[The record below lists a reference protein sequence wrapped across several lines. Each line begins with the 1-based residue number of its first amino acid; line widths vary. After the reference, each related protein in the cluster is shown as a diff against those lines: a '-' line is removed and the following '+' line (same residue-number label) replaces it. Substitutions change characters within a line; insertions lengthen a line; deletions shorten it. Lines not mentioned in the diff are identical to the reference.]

1 MALYLIGIG
10 LYGVKDIS
18 VRGLEIVRSCDYVFM
33 EYYTSILGVDSV
45 ELSKFYEKEI
55 ILADREM
62 IENDFDEKI
71 LEKAKGS
78 RVALLVVGDP
88 FSATTHIDLYT
99 RALKIGVKI
108 EVLNN
113 ASIMNSCG
121 ISGLSLY
128 RFGETVTIPFFTNT
142 WKPFSFLEKIV
153 KNSNCDFHTLVLL
166 DIKVKEI
173 SEENL
178 CRGKKIY
185 EKPRFMTINVALKQM
200 LEAEENLK
208 TGIINENTLVVGLA
222 RVGAPTQTV
231 VSGKIK
237 DLVDFDF
244 SGPLHS
250 LIVCAPNLHSM
261 EKEMMEF
268 YNVNNLSNLQANN
281 INQTSEEK

>member
-1 MALYLIGIG
+1 MVLYLIGIG

-18 VRGLEIVRSCDYVFM
+18 VRGLEIVKSCDFIFM
-33 EYYTSILGVDSV
+33 EYYTSILGVGVD

-71 LEKAKGS
+71 LEKAKKHQ
-78 RVALLVVGDP
+78 VALLVVGDP

-99 RALKIGVKI
+99 RAIHEGVKI

-128 RFGETVTIPFFTNT
+128 RFGETVSIPYFTET
-142 WKPFSFLEKIV
+142 WKPYSFLDKII
-153 KNSNCDFHTLVLL
+153 KNIKNDFHTLVLL

-178 CRGKKIY
+178 GKGKKSY
-185 EKPRFMTINVALKQM
+185 EKSRFMSINIGLSQIV
-200 LEAEENLK
+200 EAEENLK
-208 TGIINENTLVVGLA
+208 SGLLDLDSIVIGLA
-222 RVGAPTQTV
+222 RVGAPDQKV
-231 VSGKIK
+231 VSGKIR
-237 DLVDFDF
+237 DLLNFDF
-244 SGPLHS
+244 GGPLHS
-250 LIVCAPNLHSM
+250 LVIPAPGLHSM
-261 EKEMMEF
+261 EKEMIDI
-268 YNVNNLSNLQANN
+268 YNWENSDKLN
-281 INQTSEEK
+281 K